1 MASSLLKTFKKID
14 IDRKLIIQL
23 LNGSGL
29 SIPENG
35 SFSDIIDALTTFELS
50 NEFNINI
57 GWVRPSYWPDS
68 KEILNNAPSY
78 EGYFPYAVALMDNT
92 LDSVILPLSKDVIT
106 KLIYTSDGVTYRY
119 NNVDEGIEHTWDKTK
134 DIIIDANNPMRY
146 VVLYGDLSKV
156 SGYGNPICNTS
167 GSYDTVSSPIYKANK
182 EDRGWGNCIV
192 EWLLDL
198 RDNIPTTTFRD
209 TYRTTFPC
217 NHSDGKNSKV
227 ASITISETVAKKI
240 KTNIINNSDYFYNLR
255 YLNTYANSNSGSGFR
270 DINLHTY
277 INTSSNTYNTLS
289 TNRTVTYMEITNM
302 INLSNS
308 NSSSCGSLVCNVRLP
323 NAESLDNNCTIYAKT
338 IYAPKLKMMT
348 GNSLNIYSNILY
360 LPLLETATSAVIS
373 NIIPIV
379 ILPNLKTLNNKIA
392 SSSNNR
398 YPAHTIIVPSLSSIT
413 DKEAFNYEGLINL
426 EVGKGFNSNINLN
439 KTILSKTSILNLFD
453 NLATVSTDSGLT
465 VTLGS
470 RLLHYLTDEEKAI
483 ATNKGWVLN

>member
-1 MASSLLKTFKKID
+1 MASNLLKTFKKID

-23 LNGSGL
+23 LNSSGL

-35 SFSDIIDALTTFELS
+35 SFSDIIDALTTFELP

-92 LDSVILPLSKDVIT
+92 LDSVILPLSKNVIT

-134 DIIIDANNPMRY
+134 DIIIDENNPMRY

-156 SGYGNPICNTS
+156 SNYGYPICYTS
-167 GSYDTVSSPIYKANK
+167 GSYNDVSSPIYKANK
-182 EDRGWGNCIV
+182 EDKGWGNCIV

-198 RDNIPTTTFRD
+198 RDNIPTTTFSS

-227 ASITISETVAKKI
+227 ASITISETVGKKI
-240 KTNIINNSDYFYNLR
+240 KTDSINNSDYFYNLR
-255 YLNTYANSNSGSGFR
+255 YLNTYANANNSGGFN
-270 DINLHTY
+270 DTNLYTY
-277 INTSSNTYNTLS
+277 INTGSNTHNTLGTRS
-289 TNRTVTYMEITNM
+289 TVTYMEITNI
-302 INLSNS
+302 INLANTNS
-308 NSSSCGSLVCNVRLP
+308 YSSGSPVCTVRLP
-323 NAESLDNNCTIYAKT
+323 NTESLDRNCSISAKT
-338 IYAPKLKMMT
+338 IYAPKLKMIN
-348 GNSLNIYSNILY
+348 NSSLSISSNILY
-360 LPLLETATSAVIS
+360 LPSLETAAVNILS
-373 NIIPIV
+373 YIIPIV
-379 ILPNLKTLNNKIA
+379 ILPNLKTLNSKIA
-392 SSSNNR
+392 SNQDR
-398 YPAHTIIVPSLSSIT
+398 RPAHTIIVPSLSSIS
-413 DKEAFNYEGLINL
+413 DKEAFNFEGLINL
-426 EVGKGFNSNINLN
+426 EVGNGFNSSINLN

-453 NLATVSTDSGLT
+453 NLAEVPTDSGLT

-470 RLLHYLTDEEKAI
+470 RLLYYLTEEEKAI

>member
-1 MASSLLKTFKKID
+1 MASNLLKTFKKID

-23 LNGSGL
+23 LNSSGL

-35 SFSDIIDALTTFELS
+35 SFSDIIDALTTFELP

-92 LDSVILPLSKDVIT
+92 LDSVILPLSKSVIT

-156 SGYGNPICNTS
+156 SNYGYPICYTS
-167 GSYDTVSSPIYKANK
+167 GSYNDVSSPIYKANK
-182 EDRGWGNCIV
+182 EDKGWGNCIV

-198 RDNIPTTTFRD
+198 RDNIPTTTFSS

-217 NHSDGKNSKV
+217 NKSDGKNSKV
-227 ASITISETVAKKI
+227 ASITISETVGKKI
-240 KTNIINNSDYFYNLR
+240 KTDSINNSDYFYNLR
-255 YLNTYANSNSGSGFR
+255 YLNTYANSNSSGGFNG
-270 DINLHTY
+270 INLYTY
-277 INTSSNTYNTLS
+277 INTGSNTHNTLG
-289 TNRTVTYMEITNM
+289 TRDTVTYMEITNI
-302 INLSNS
+302 INLANT
-308 NSSSCGSLVCNVRLP
+308 NSSSSGSSVCTVRLP
-323 NAESLDNNCTIYAKT
+323 NTESLDRNCSIYAKT
-338 IYAPKLKMMT
+338 IYAPKLKMI
-348 GNSLNIYSNILY
+348 NNNPLRIYSNILY
-360 LPLLETATSAVIS
+360 LPLLETAAVNILS
-373 NIIPIV
+373 YIIPIV

-392 SSSNNR
+392 ANQDSS
-398 YPAHTIIVPSLSSIT
+398 PAHTIIVPSLSSIS
-413 DKEAFNYEGLINL
+413 DKEAFNFEGLINL
-426 EVGKGFNSNINLN
+426 EVGNGFNSSINLN
-439 KTILSKTSILNLFD
+439 KTTLSKTSILNLFN
-453 NLATVSTDSGLT
+453 NLAEVSTGSGLT
-465 VTLGS
+465 VTLGP

>member
-35 SFSDIIDALTTFELS
+35 SFGDIIDTLTTFEPS
-50 NEFNINI
+50 NEFDINI

-156 SGYGNPICNTS
+156 SNYGYPICSNS
-167 GSYDTVSSPIYKANK
+167 ESYDTVSSPIYKANK
-182 EDRGWGNCIV
+182 EDKGWGNCIV

-198 RDNIPTTTFRD
+198 RDNIPTTTFSH
-209 TYRTTFPC
+209 TYRTAFPC

-240 KTNIINNSDYFYNLR
+240 KTNTIYNSSNLYNLK
-255 YLNTYANSNSGSGFR
+255 YLNTYANSSSSGGYSN
-270 DINLHTY
+270 INLYTY
-277 INTSSNTYNTLS
+277 INTGSNNYNALGTSS
-289 TNRTVTYMEITNM
+289 TVTYMEITNM
-302 INLSNS
+302 INLSNT
-308 NSSSCGSLVCNVRLP
+308 NSSSSGNPVCTVRLP
-323 NAESLDNNCTIYAKT
+323 NTESLGNNCSISAKT
-338 IYAPKLKMMT
+338 IYAPKLKMINN
-348 GNSLNIYSNILY
+348 NSLSISSNILY
-360 LPLLETATSAVIS
+360 LPSLETAAVNILS
-373 NIIPIV
+373 YIIPIV
-379 ILPNLKTLNNKIA
+379 ILPNLKTLNNRIA
-392 SSSNNR
+392 SSQSST
-398 YPAHTIIVPSLSSIT
+398 PAHTIIVPNLSSIT
-413 DKEAFNYEGLINL
+413 DKEAFNYQGLINL

-453 NLATVSTDSGLT
+453 NLAEVSTDSGLT

-470 RLLHYLTDEEKAI
+470 RLLYYLTDEEKAI

>member
-1 MASSLLKTFKKID
+1 MASNLLKTFKKID

-35 SFSDIIDALTTFELS
+35 SFGDIIDALTTFEPS

-92 LDSVILPLSKDVIT
+92 LDSVILPLSKNVIT

-156 SGYGNPICNTS
+156 SDYGYPICSTS

-182 EDRGWGNCIV
+182 EDKGWGNCIV

-198 RDNIPTTTFRD
+198 RDNIPTTTFSS

-240 KTNIINNSDYFYNLR
+240 KTNTINNYSNLYNLR
-255 YLNTYANSNSGSGFR
+255 YLNTYANSNDSGGFS
-270 DINLHTY
+270 DVNLYTY
-277 INTSSNTYNTLS
+277 INTGTNTYNTLGTS
-289 TNRTVTYMEITNM
+289 KTVTYMEITNM
-302 INLSNS
+302 INLLNGNS
-308 NSSSCGSLVCNVRLP
+308 NSCGSPVCNVRLP
-323 NAESLDNNCTIYAKT
+323 NAESLGNNCTIYAKT
-338 IYAPKLKMMT
+338 IYAPKLKMMNN
-348 GNSLNIYSNILY
+348 NSLNISSNILY
-360 LPLLETATSAVIS
+360 LPSLENAAVNVLS
-373 NIIPIV
+373 YIIPIV
-379 ILPNLKTLNNKIA
+379 ILPNLKTLNSKIA
-392 SSSNNR
+392 SSQDWR
-398 YPAHTIIVPSLSSIT
+398 PAHTIIVPNLSSIT
-413 DKEAFNYEGLINL
+413 DKEAFNYTGLINL
-426 EVGKGFNSNINLN
+426 EVGNNFNSSINLN
-439 KTILSKTSILNLFD
+439 KTTLSKTSILNLFN
-453 NLATVSTDSGLT
+453 NLAAVSTDSGLT